1 MENIVLSSELLELIE
16 VHQIEVNDIIALSSI
31 YEEVDIIS
39 IVENGCY
46 YKYEGEGLDPELDAF
61 INYCDDT
68 GAFEEVPENLRYYI
82 DYEKYYRDMKFNG
95 MTVIEI
101 DYSTYMYVFY

>member
-31 YEEVDIIS
+31 YDEVDIIS

-46 YKYEGEGLDPELDAF
+46 YKYVGEGLDPELDAF
-61 INYCDDT
+61 ICYCDDI

>member
-16 VHQIEVNDIIALSSI
+16 VHQVEINDIIALSSI

-46 YKYEGEGLDPELDAF
+46 YKYYGEGLDPELDAF
-61 INYCDDT
+61 INYCDDI

-82 DYEKYYRDMKFNG
+82 DYEKYYRDMKFSG
-95 MTVIEI
+95 MTVIEV

>member
-39 IVENGCY
+39 IVENGRY
-46 YKYEGEGLDPELDAF
+46 AKYTGEGLNAEIDAF
-61 INYCDDT
+61 ISYCDDI
-68 GAFEEVPENLRYYI
+68 GAFDQVPENLRYYI
-82 DYEKYYRDMKFNG
+82 DYEKYYRDMQFNG

>member
-1 MENIVLSSELLELIE
+1 MENIVLSKELLELVE

-31 YEEVDIIS
+31 YQEVDIIS

-46 YKYEGEGLDPELDAF
+46 YKYEGGGLDPELDAF
-61 INYCDDT
+61 INYCDDV

-82 DYEKYYRDMKFNG
+82 DYEKYYRDMKFSG
-95 MTVIEI
+95 MTVIEV